1 MKPGDNI
8 IRICPHSGRPILT
21 RVIQGIQGENN
32 PLELLC
38 LHKDTVQEEKQDIID
53 WLNEYYDT
61 PLINTNAK

>member
-1 MKPGDNI
+1 MEPGDKI

-21 RVIQGIQGENN
+21 QVIQEEDN

>member
-1 MKPGDNI
+1 MKPGENI

-21 RVIQGIQGENN
+21 QVIQEE

-38 LHKDTVQEEKQDIID
+38 LHKDTAQEEKQDLID
-53 WLNEYYDT
+53 WLNKHYDT